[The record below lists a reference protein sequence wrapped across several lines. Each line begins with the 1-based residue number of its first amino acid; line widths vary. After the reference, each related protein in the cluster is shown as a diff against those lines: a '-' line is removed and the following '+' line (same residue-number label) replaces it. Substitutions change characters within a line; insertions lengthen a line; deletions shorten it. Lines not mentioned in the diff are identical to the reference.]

1 MVSSKVTS
9 PEPEERVLITS
20 WLYGP
25 PQLLRLRARPHLLG
39 IPCFYDHFLS
49 ASSILGFLYADAC
62 HSGSVNFAGSCLLFF
77 GLSIVLNLAA
87 LAPVFVAL
95 APGSR
100 KKKKEIMAVFCQW
113 DLALAEDMA
122 VTEN

>member
-100 KKKKEIMAVFCQW
+100 KKKKRNYGSVLSMGSGSG
-113 DLALAEDMA
+113 
-122 VTEN
+122 

>member
-1 MVSSKVTS
+1 M
-9 PEPEERVLITS
+9 
-20 WLYGP
+20 
-25 PQLLRLRARPHLLG
+25 RLRARPHLLG